1 MGSLSHCNTPP
12 SYPVNRTM
20 CKHALT
26 YSSVLHYEN
35 SEFLKRHN
43 QLFLNSN
50 AAMAKSKTIWGKE
63 KTSEKLLP
71 KWEHTHIYFLN
82 EKREDREGERDRQK
96 QKQTQPPSLCWVH
109 FKKWSQRRSGQAERG
124 ARHCL
129 SRTGKVRV
137 QALRPS
143 SATSREAASDEPGT
157 PRRGEGCKC
166 VRGPTPGEFY

>member
-1 MGSLSHCNTPP
+1 MGSLSHCNPPP

-26 YSSVLHYEN
+26 YSSVLHYEK

-71 KWEHTHIYFLN
+71 KWEQTHIYFLN
-82 EKREDREGERDRQK
+82 EKERTGR
-96 QKQTQPPSLCWVH
+96 
-109 FKKWSQRRSGQAERG
+109 ERG
-124 ARHCL
+124 TDRNKNRHSHLLSAGFTLRNDRNSDRVRQSEEPDTACL
-129 SRTGKVRV
+129 GQGR
-137 QALRPS
+137 
-143 SATSREAASDEPGT
+143 
-157 PRRGEGCKC
+157 
-166 VRGPTPGEFY
+166 